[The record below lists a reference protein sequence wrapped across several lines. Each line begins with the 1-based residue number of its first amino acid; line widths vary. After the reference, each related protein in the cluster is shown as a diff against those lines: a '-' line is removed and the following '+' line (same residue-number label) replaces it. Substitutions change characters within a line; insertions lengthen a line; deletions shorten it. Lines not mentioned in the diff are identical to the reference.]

1 MTVYEFSAKRND
13 GREES
18 LSAYRGKVLLI
29 VNTASKCGLTP
40 QYEGLEKL
48 YAAYKDK
55 GFEILAF
62 PCNQFGGQEPGTD
75 EEIRDFCTTNYQ
87 VSFPLFS
94 KVEVNG
100 EVAHPL
106 FRYLRE
112 QAPVDANFDPEG
124 RLYNI
129 LKERFPE
136 NLEGDNLRW
145 NFTKFLVD
153 REGRVVT
160 RFAPP
165 TLPEEIAPEIE
176 KLL

>member
-1 MTVYEFSAKRND
+1 MSVYAYSARRND
-13 GREES
+13 GVEES

-48 YAAYKDK
+48 YAAYKDR

-62 PCNQFGGQEPGTD
+62 PCNQFGGQEPGSD
-75 EEIRDFCTTNYQ
+75 EEIREFCTTNYK

-94 KVEVNG
+94 KIDVNG
-100 EVAHPL
+100 EGAHPL

-112 QAPVDANFDPEG
+112 QAPVDANFSPDS
-124 RLYNI
+124 RLYQI
-129 LKERFPE
+129 LKERFPG
-136 NLEGDNLRW
+136 NLEGDNIRW
-145 NFTKFLVD
+145 NFTKFLID
-153 REGRVVT
+153 RDGRVVA
-160 RFAPP
+160 RFSPP
-165 TLPEEIAPEIE
+165 TTPEEIAPEIE